1 LIQAWVL
8 WEQGMSAERMLTDRQ
23 TACKQVCETL
33 SWLMMILEDLTHC
46 ELCHPWEGGF
56 GLYQKSGWASH
67 GEQTCKHRPP
77 GALHQCLPP
86 GSCFETLLWLSSML
100 GCDRANISQ
109 MNPFLPKLL
118 VVRVFCHISIMP
130 EIRGGS
136 VDCIVA
142 DTSIQDQM
150 QCSTSQESF
159 VCYSLCFLE
168 SCVTL

>member
-1 LIQAWVL
+1 
-8 WEQGMSAERMLTDRQ
+8 
-23 TACKQVCETL
+23 
-33 SWLMMILEDLTHC
+33 
-46 ELCHPWEGGF
+46 
-56 GLYQKSGWASH
+56 
-67 GEQTCKHRPP
+67 
-77 GALHQCLPP
+77 
-86 GSCFETLLWLSSML
+86 
-100 GCDRANISQ
+100 